1 MNAFV
6 RQASA
11 ILYKDLLTEFRSKE
25 RLSSMGFFS
34 LLVLVTFSFAF
45 TPGSR
50 SMVEGAGGIYWVS
63 GVFSGF
69 LGLSRSFSQEQ
80 INDCMLGVLLAPA
93 DRSAIYI
100 GKMLGNLITML
111 VLQVFLL
118 PLFAILLNVPLF
130 DALPGILVPVLF
142 GTFGFATIGTLFSA
156 MSVNSR
162 LKEAMLPMLALP
174 ILVPMLLSAV
184 ESFRS
189 MLQGATLGSTME
201 WIRVGVAFCG
211 IFFVV
216 CMYLFEYVVEE

>member
-1 MNAFV
+1 MNVFV

-45 TPGSR
+45 TPGSP

-63 GVFSGF
+63 VVFSGF

-111 VLQVFLL
+111 ALQVFLL

-156 MSVNSR
+156 MSVNTR

-201 WIRVGVAFCG
+201 WMRVGVAFCG

>member
-1 MNAFV
+1 MNVFV

-45 TPGSR
+45 TPGSP

-63 GVFSGF
+63 VVFSGF

-156 MSVNSR
+156 MSVNTR

-201 WIRVGVAFCG
+201 WMRVGVAFCG

>member
-1 MNAFV
+1 MNVIV

-45 TPGSR
+45 TPGSP

-63 GVFSGF
+63 VVFSGF

-111 VLQVFLL
+111 ALQVFLL

-156 MSVNSR
+156 MSVNTR

-201 WIRVGVAFCG
+201 WMRVGVAFCG

>member
-45 TPGSR
+45 TPGSP

-63 GVFSGF
+63 VVFSGF

-111 VLQVFLL
+111 ALQVFLL

-156 MSVNSR
+156 MSVNTR

-201 WIRVGVAFCG
+201 WMRVGVAFCG

>member
-1 MNAFV
+1 
-6 RQASA
+6 
-11 ILYKDLLTEFRSKE
+11 
-25 RLSSMGFFS
+25 
-34 LLVLVTFSFAF
+34 
-45 TPGSR
+45 
-50 SMVEGAGGIYWVS
+50 
-63 GVFSGF
+63 
-69 LGLSRSFSQEQ
+69 
-80 INDCMLGVLLAPA
+80 MLGVLLAPA

-111 VLQVFLL
+111 ALQVFLL

-156 MSVNSR
+156 MSVNTR
-162 LKEAMLPMLALP
+162 LKEAMLPMLTLP

-189 MLQGATLGSTME
+189 MLQGAPLGSTME
-201 WIRVGVAFCG
+201 WMRVGVAFCG